1 MPLLPEGEESEMK
14 KLVCTRDLPVLK
26 SRRYVRGDPI
36 LEWARDD
43 DPILE
48 ELARFSGNTGIDD
61 ITVEE
66 MDVKDANGKKAARR
80 FRVRICEWAGVCPKY
95 GLLSR
100 RELFALLDEVPYF
113 TVAVARK
120 YGGFD
125 VNTGEGL
132 K

>member
-1 MPLLPEGEESEMK
+1 MK

-26 SRRYVRGDPI
+26 SYRYVYGRN
-36 LEWARDD
+36 EWARDD
-43 DPILE
+43 DKTGITE
-48 ELARFSGNTGIDD
+48 RLARLSGRTRIDD

-125 VNTGEGL
+125 VNTGEKL